1 MRCIFVHPFRA
12 TVSKDVT
19 TTLQEVFRTD
29 KGAVYQCD
37 ASNRLVLEFWDTH
50 TYLSA
55 RDFAQFRRMVET
67 VDLRQMAL
75 STAAA
80 DDVEILT
87 LPRSERCYVLTL
99 CEVVHLRELLAGAR
113 LMLELNSM
121 LRECGCSMADYV

>member
-1 MRCIFVHPFRA
+1 MFIHLQQP
-12 TVSKDVT
+12 VSNDVT
-19 TTLQEVFRTD
+19 TTFQEVFRTD

-37 ASNRLVLEFWDTH
+37 ASNRLVLEFWDTL

-67 VDLRQMAL
+67 VDVRQMAL

-80 DDVEILT
+80 DDVEILAP
-87 LPRSERCYVLTL
+87 PRSERCYVLTL

-121 LRECGCSMADYV
+121 LRECGCSMAD